1 MRWFWID
8 RFTEFHSGRTATA
21 VKTVTLSED
30 HIHDH
35 FPGASVMP
43 NSLVLEGLAQTGGL
57 LVCEHG
63 GFVKQVVLA
72 KVSKAIF
79 HSEAWP
85 GDTLTYR
92 AKVVDIKDDG
102 AMVTVT
108 SHNGESLQAEAE
120 IFFAHLE
127 QLDAQ
132 GDKIE
137 LFEPYDLF
145 SWLRLLKLYEV
156 GVDAEGNPIKIH
168 PRVAE
173 SDPFLR
179 SQATAPQPQ
188 A

>member
-8 RFTEFHSGRTATA
+8 RFTEFRSGRDATA

-43 NSLVLEGLAQTGGL
+43 NSLVLEGMAQTGGL

-63 GFVKQVVLA
+63 GFLKQVVLA
-72 KVSKAIF
+72 KVSKAVF
-79 HSEAWP
+79 HFDGLP
-85 GDTLTYR
+85 GDTLTYH
-92 AKVVDIKDDG
+92 ANVVDIKDDG

-108 SHNGESLQAEAE
+108 SHVGEALQAEAE
-120 IFFAHLE
+120 IFFAHLD
-127 QLDAQ
+127 QVTPQ
-132 GDKIE
+132 GTKVE

-145 SWLRLLKLYEV
+145 AWLRLLRIYEV
-156 GVDAEGNPIKIH
+156 GVDVDGNPLKIH
-168 PRVAE
+168 PRVAD

-179 SQATAPQPQ
+179 SQAAASTQ

>member
-8 RFTEFHSGRTATA
+8 RFTEFHSGRDATA

-43 NSLVLEGLAQTGGL
+43 NSLVLEGMAQTGGL

-63 GFVKQVVLA
+63 AFVKQVVLA
-72 KVSKAIF
+72 KVSKSVF
-79 HSEAWP
+79 HHDALP

-92 AKVVDIKDDG
+92 AKLVDIKDDG

-108 SHNGESLQAEAE
+108 SHNSDALQAEAE
-120 IFFAHLE
+120 IFFAHLD
-127 QLDAQ
+127 QLTPQ
-132 GDKIE
+132 GNKVE

-145 SWLRLLKLYEV
+145 AWLRLLRIYEV
-156 GVDAEGNPIKIH
+156 GVDAGGNPLKIH
-168 PRVAE
+168 PRVAD

-179 SQATAPQPQ
+179 SQSPAQ
-188 A
+188 AQA

>member
-8 RFTEFHSGRTATA
+8 RFTEFHSGRDATA
-21 VKTVTLSED
+21 IKTVTLSED

-35 FPGASVMP
+35 FPGAAVMA
-43 NSLVLEGLAQTGGL
+43 NSLVLEGMAQTGGL

-85 GDTLTYR
+85 GDTLTYH

-108 SHNGESLQAEAE
+108 SHIGPALQAEAE
-120 IFFAHLE
+120 IFFAHLDQMDSHGE
-127 QLDAQ
+127 
-132 GDKIE
+132 KIE

-156 GVDAEGNPIKIH
+156 GVDSAGHPLKIH
-168 PRVAE
+168 PRVAK
-173 SDPFLR
+173 SDPFLQ
-179 SQATAPQPQ
+179 SQPQ
-188 A
+188 AQTSA

>member
-8 RFTEFHSGRTATA
+8 RFTEFQSGRRATA

-30 HIHDH
+30 HMHDH

-43 NSLVLEGLAQTGGL
+43 SSLILEGMAQTAGL

-72 KVSKAIF
+72 KVSKALF
-79 HSEAWP
+79 HNEAWP

-92 AKVVDIKDDG
+92 ATVVDIKDDG
-102 AMVTVT
+102 AMATVT
-108 SHNGESLQAEAE
+108 SHNGDTLQAEAE
-120 IFFAHLE
+120 IFFAHLQQSSPLGE
-127 QLDAQ
+127 
-132 GDKIE
+132 KVE

-145 SWLRLLKLYEV
+145 AWLRLLKLYEV
-156 GVDAEGNPIKIH
+156 GVDAEGKPLKVH

-179 SQATAPQPQ
+179 NQSVAPLQA
-188 A
+188 

>member
-8 RFTEFHSGRTATA
+8 RFTEFRSGRDATA
-21 VKTVTLSED
+21 IKTVTLSED

-35 FPGASVMP
+35 FPGAAVMP
-43 NSLVLEGLAQTGGL
+43 NSLVLEGMAQTGGL
-57 LVCEHG
+57 LVCEYG

-79 HSEAWP
+79 HAEAWP
-85 GDTLTYR
+85 GDTLTYH
-92 AKVVDIKDDG
+92 AKANSIKDDG
-102 AMVTVT
+102 AMVSVT
-108 SHNGESLQAEAE
+108 SRNGEQLQAEAE

-127 QLDAQ
+127 QIGPQ

-156 GVDAEGNPIKIH
+156 GVDPHGNPLKIH

-179 SQATAPQPQ
+179 SQAVAQTQV
-188 A
+188 